1 MVQTRKLTLI
11 GTAPPVIPPRPATQS
26 PRQGMTAIFTVG
38 TSANGSLFYQWRL
51 DNGSF
56 QTHLSD
62 GGNVSGSTTGTLT
75 ITNVSPAN
83 VGAYSVVV
91 SNSAGVV
98 TSSDAF
104 LSIIPWRPILTLQPV
119 SQTVLPGQTV
129 TLTAAAV
136 GDQPLY
142 YLWQQ
147 NGVNL
152 AHCRNI
158 SGSATSALTI
168 QNATAANAG
177 TDTVIVTNAQGSTPT
192 SNAVLTVPSVTTAG
206 TTMATLHSF
215 SSGSDGS
222 NPNGLLQGPDGNF

>member
-38 TSANGSLFYQWRL
+38 TSANGSLFFQWRL

-56 QTHLSD
+56 QTNLSD
-62 GGNVSGSTTGTLT
+62 GGDISGSTTGALT

-119 SQTVLPGQTV
+119 GQTVLPGQTV
-129 TLTAAAV
+129 TLTVAAV
-136 GDQPLY
+136 GHQPMS
-142 YLWQQ
+142 YLWHQ
-147 NGVNL
+147 NGVTL
-152 AHCRNI
+152 ADGGRI
-158 SGSATSALTI
+158 SASASTALTPR
-168 QNATAANAG
+168 NHTA
-177 TDTVIVTNAQGSTPT
+177 
-192 SNAVLTVPSVTTAG
+192 
-206 TTMATLHSF
+206 
-215 SSGSDGS
+215 
-222 NPNGLLQGPDGNF
+222 